1 MAWYGNGGWDFR
13 PYVSVGTKRARAAQA
28 LAKLARKNGRKPE
41 PIIVVKR
48 RREIATTFW
57 GKAWC
62 DNLERYADFANRL
75 PRGRTYVRNGSVVDL
90 IIGKGRV
97 DARVAGSE
105 LYEVAIRMTP
115 MANARWRRVVGR
127 CTGKIGSLVALLRG
141 ELAADVMAVLADAKQ
156 GLFPEPREMKLA
168 CSCPDWA
175 DVCKHVAAVLY
186 GVGIRLDEKPALFF
200 TLRAVDEGELVRSAT
215 SGAVRARRG
224 GAVKRIAA
232 DKVPDVFGIELEN
245 EPRAGDGHGA
255 RSGRAR

>member
-1 MAWYGNGGWDFR
+1 MAWYGGGWDFR
-13 PYVSVGTKRARAAQA
+13 PYVSVATKRARAAQA
-28 LAKLARKNGRKPE
+28 LAKLAREAGRKPE
-41 PIIVVKR
+41 PIVLVKR

-75 PRGRTYVRNGSVVDL
+75 PRGRTYIRNGSVVDL
-90 IIGKGRV
+90 VIDTGRV

-105 LYEVAIRMTP
+105 LYEVTIRMTP
-115 MANARWRRVVGR
+115 MANARWRRLVGR
-127 CTGKIGSLVALLRG
+127 CTGKIGSVVALLRG
-141 ELAADVMAVLADAKQ
+141 ELSADVMAVLADVKQ

-200 TLRAVDEGELVRSAT
+200 TLRSVDEGELVRSAT
-215 SGAVRARRG
+215 SGAVRPRRG
-224 GAVKRIAA
+224 GAAKRIAA
-232 DKVPDVFGIELEN
+232 EKLSDVFGIELE
-245 EPRAGDGHGA
+245 PDQRGRGV
-255 RSGRAR
+255 RSGRVR